1 MRYPLK
7 RAHVWNVRTRIVLL
21 KLTTCAAIV
30 AAVTFLLMP
39 VELCFVETQAY
50 VVEGKHHARTPGEG
64 VRR

>member
-1 MRYPLK
+1 M
-7 RAHVWNVRTRIVLL
+7 WNVRTRIVLL

-50 VVEGKHHARTPGEG
+50 VVQGKHCAQTSGDDVHR
-64 VRR
+64 